1 LVLAPGDEMAAARL
15 RQSVD
20 VMAGDLV
27 SEVLVSGAGVLI
39 LSPLALIR
47 FEILMPEAWLGH
59 PTILS
64 GAESDRRLK
73 RGIPEIENAPPEM
86 DAED

>member
-27 SEVLVSGAGVLI
+27 SEELVTGAGDLI
-39 LSPLALIR
+39 LSPLDLIR
-47 FEILMPEAWLGH
+47 FEI
-59 PTILS
+59 
-64 GAESDRRLK
+64 
-73 RGIPEIENAPPEM
+73 
-86 DAED
+86 